1 VSLAF
6 SAVLFE
12 EFVSLIIV
20 IGKSGVGPCACML
33 GIAGIAKRVE
43 DAKNAEIKNTN
54 SLFISHLHLYQS
66 I

>member
-1 VSLAF
+1 MSMAS

-54 SLFISHLHLYQS
+54 GLFISHLHLYQS